1 MLCYA
6 TEYTITPPLFKRW
19 NLAAIKIPT
28 GNLKR
33 NWQPQE
39 LAYYSRI
46 MFGWMQWN
54 GDDATVRVQESSYQ
68 QILAWNAF
76 IVPVPQMMAN
86 IMDQLDDMG
95 SVQSAQPDVCFT
107 RFLFG
112 LWSSICDQ
120 NGTHCQWCDSR
131 SLIRLPGII
140 SLHMNENELPVH
152 NNHTIDIYGH
162 VAFTGQL
169 WVISNPFFRLYDSNN
184 IASSSY
190 TAIIYNVYVPMWIW
204 ITFFDIIRPDASMYY
219 YSKLLS
225 EIYME
230 MFNFPSTKAYTTR
243 EE

>member
-1 MLCYA
+1 MEMTQRY
-6 TEYTITPPLFKRW
+6 EY
-19 NLAAIKIPT
+19 
-28 GNLKR
+28 R
-33 NWQPQE
+33 NHHISK
-39 LAYYSRI
+39 YSH
-46 MFGWMQWN
+46 
-54 GDDATVRVQESSYQ
+54 
-68 QILAWNAF
+68 
-76 IVPVPQMMAN
+76 
-86 IMDQLDDMG
+86 
-95 SVQSAQPDVCFT
+95 
-107 RFLFG
+107 
-112 LWSSICDQ
+112 
-120 NGTHCQWCDSR
+120 GTHLLFRCRKWWPTSWTNWTIWVQCNQHNQMSVSLVFSSVCEAQFVTKTELIVSDAIVGRWLGCQ
-131 SLIRLPGII
+131 G

-169 WVISNPFFRLYDSNN
+169 WAISNPFFRLYDSNN